1 MKADR
6 RIGGWAVSAAG
17 LAVVSLTACPPIRL
31 SAQSRFWRPEDRALI
46 SDFSYVTAV
55 AASPFTVFGATT
67 HGLVVYDRQART
79 WRLPVTTLDG
89 YPASRVRAALAD
101 ATGNAVWLGTTS
113 GWARYDADA
122 QRWDSGFVAGGVSN
136 LVLDARDAASG
147 VYVQGAFGW
156 SFLPRGAIVPVA
168 DRPLPPPGQ
177 RIQPLD
183 AGTALNL
190 APAAQ
195 ALRALILTD
204 PRLRAHR
211 FLSAARSP
219 DRSDLFFGTDGMG
232 LVRVDAAT
240 AEWENLSYG
249 LLSARAGAVALA
261 PGGVWVASAGRVAE
275 RHGLVWVAADLSAD
289 TTLAGSGDGPLGFG
303 CVAGRRLV
311 ATGRWLWLACE
322 RGVVRIATGSY
333 TSRRFDAA
341 QGLPADDALS
351 LAPAP
356 DGCWVGTMRGLA
368 VVTNG
373 DKVIPVGNVSQPVL
387 SLVAVRESLWVGTA
401 GGLRL
406 LAPGSSDVAVTPD
419 VAGQPA
425 LRAPILALT
434 LTGDTLVAV
443 TPDQFA
449 WRDPATRAW
458 TLVHARAELGQV
470 TALAPDEG
478 GVWVG
483 GANGLAFWDL
493 ARASFR
499 VLHVPDDLPAAVRD
513 VAVERRWLWVA
524 TDSGLVRFARAE
536 ARGQ

>member
-1 MKADR
+1 VRQSVR
-6 RIGGWAVSAAG
+6 RLVGWAVSGAG
-17 LAVVSLTACPPIRL
+17 LAGGLLTAYPPNRL
-31 SAQSRFWRPEDRALI
+31 TAQQFWRPEDRVLI

-55 AASPFTVFGATT
+55 AASPFMVFGATT

-79 WRLPVTTLDG
+79 WRLPVTALDG
-89 YPASRVRAALAD
+89 YPAARVRAALAD
-101 ATGNAVWLGTTS
+101 VTGNAVWLGTTS

-122 QRWDSGFVAGGVSN
+122 QRWDSGFVAGGVSG
-136 LVLDARDAASG
+136 LMLDARDVASG
-147 VYVQGAFGW
+147 VFVQGAFGW
-156 SFLPRGAIVPVA
+156 AFLPRGAILPVT

-177 RIQPLD
+177 RVQPLD
-183 AGTALNL
+183 AATALNL

-204 PRLRAHR
+204 PRLRPHR
-211 FLSAARSP
+211 FIAAARSP

-240 AEWENLSYG
+240 AEWENLPYG
-249 LLSARAGAVALA
+249 LLSARAGAVTLA
-261 PGGVWVASAGRVAE
+261 PGGVWVASAGRVGE
-275 RHGLVWVAADLSAD
+275 RHGLAWVAADLSAD
-289 TTLAGSGDGPLGFG
+289 TTIEGSDPLGFG
-303 CVAGRRLV
+303 CVAGRRLL
-311 ATGRWLWLACE
+311 AAGRWLWLACE
-322 RGVVRIATGSY
+322 RGVVRIAIGSY
-333 TSRRFDAA
+333 ASRRFDAA
-341 QGLPADDALS
+341 LGLPADDALS

-356 DGCWVGTMRGLA
+356 DGCWVGTTRGLA
-368 VVTNG
+368 VVTTG
-373 DKVIPVGNVSQPVL
+373 DKVVPLGTLGQPVL
-387 SLVAVRESLWVGTA
+387 SLAVVRESLWVGTA
-401 GGLRL
+401 GGLGL
-406 LAPGSSDVAVTPD
+406 LAPGSGDVAVTPD

-483 GANGLAFWDL
+483 GTNGLAFWDL
-493 ARASFR
+493 AHASFR
-499 VLHVPDDLPAAVRD
+499 ELLVPDDVPAAVRD

-524 TDSGLVRFARAE
+524 TDSGLVRLARDA
-536 ARGQ
+536 ARR

>member
-6 RIGGWAVSAAG
+6 RIAGWAVRTAALG
-17 LAVVSLTACPPIRL
+17 AMPRTACPPIRL

-289 TTLAGSGDGPLGFG
+289 TTLAGSGDGPPGFG
-303 CVAGRRLV
+303 CGAGRRLV
-311 ATGRWLWLACE
+311 AAGRLLWLPRGRGGGRIGTGRPPPPRLRPPE
-322 RGVVRIATGSY
+322 GP
-333 TSRRFDAA
+333 
-341 QGLPADDALS
+341 PADAGARR
-351 LAPAP
+351 APA
-356 DGCWVGTMRGLA
+356 A
-368 VVTNG
+368 
-373 DKVIPVGNVSQPVL
+373 
-387 SLVAVRESLWVGTA
+387 A
-401 GGLRL
+401 GWL
-406 LAPGSSDVAVTPD
+406 
-419 VAGQPA
+419 
-425 LRAPILALT
+425 
-434 LTGDTLVAV
+434 
-443 TPDQFA
+443 
-449 WRDPATRAW
+449 
-458 TLVHARAELGQV
+458 
-470 TALAPDEG
+470 
-478 GVWVG
+478 G
-483 GANGLAFWDL
+483 GAQ
-493 ARASFR
+493 
-499 VLHVPDDLPAAVRD
+499 P
-513 VAVERRWLWVA
+513 
-524 TDSGLVRFARAE
+524 
-536 ARGQ
+536 

>member
-6 RIGGWAVSAAG
+6 RIAGWAVRTAALG
-17 LAVVSLTACPPIRL
+17 AMPRTACPPIRL

-275 RHGLVWVAADLSAD
+275 RHGVGWVGAGLSGGTTPGGPGGGPPRLGGRAREPVGRNRGRAPAAGPRLERRRRDSRRGRSARAARPD
-289 TTLAGSGDGPLGFG
+289 SRPHPHGGHPGRRHAGPVRVARSRDARVDPGARARRAGSGDG
-303 CVAGRRLV
+303 AR
-311 ATGRWLWLACE
+311 TG
-322 RGVVRIATGSY
+322 
-333 TSRRFDAA
+333 
-341 QGLPADDALS
+341 
-351 LAPAP
+351 
-356 DGCWVGTMRGLA
+356 
-368 VVTNG
+368 
-373 DKVIPVGNVSQPVL
+373 
-387 SLVAVRESLWVGTA
+387 
-401 GGLRL
+401 
-406 LAPGSSDVAVTPD
+406 
-419 VAGQPA
+419 
-425 LRAPILALT
+425 
-434 LTGDTLVAV
+434 
-443 TPDQFA
+443 
-449 WRDPATRAW
+449 
-458 TLVHARAELGQV
+458 
-470 TALAPDEG
+470 
-478 GVWVG
+478 
-483 GANGLAFWDL
+483 
-493 ARASFR
+493 
-499 VLHVPDDLPAAVRD
+499 
-513 VAVERRWLWVA
+513 
-524 TDSGLVRFARAE
+524 
-536 ARGQ
+536 

>member
-17 LAVVSLTACPPIRL
+17 LAVVSLTAYRHLVL
-31 SAQSRFWRPEDRALI
+31 SAQPRYCRPEDRALI
-46 SDFSYVTAV
+46 SDFSIVTAV
-55 AASPFTVFGATT
+55 AASPSAVFGATT

-156 SFLPRGAIVPVA
+156 SFLPQGAIVPVA

-219 DRSDLFFGTDGMG
+219 RS
-232 LVRVDAAT
+232 
-240 AEWENLSYG
+240 E
-249 LLSARAGAVALA
+249 
-261 PGGVWVASAGRVAE
+261 E
-275 RHGLVWVAADLSAD
+275 R
-289 TTLAGSGDGPLGFG
+289 
-303 CVAGRRLV
+303 R
-311 ATGRWLWLACE
+311 
-322 RGVVRIATGSY
+322 
-333 TSRRFDAA
+333 
-341 QGLPADDALS
+341 
-351 LAPAP
+351 
-356 DGCWVGTMRGLA
+356 VGTECTLRGLA
-368 VVTNG
+368 
-373 DKVIPVGNVSQPVL
+373 S
-387 SLVAVRESLWVGTA
+387 R
-401 GGLRL
+401 
-406 LAPGSSDVAVTPD
+406 
-419 VAGQPA
+419 
-425 LRAPILALT
+425 
-434 LTGDTLVAV
+434 
-443 TPDQFA
+443 
-449 WRDPATRAW
+449 
-458 TLVHARAELGQV
+458 
-470 TALAPDEG
+470 
-478 GVWVG
+478 
-483 GANGLAFWDL
+483 
-493 ARASFR
+493 
-499 VLHVPDDLPAAVRD
+499 
-513 VAVERRWLWVA
+513 
-524 TDSGLVRFARAE
+524 
-536 ARGQ
+536 

>member
-6 RIGGWAVSAAG
+6 RIAGWAVRTAALG
-17 LAVVSLTACPPIRL
+17 AMPRTACPPIRL

-249 LLSARAGAVALA
+249 LLSARAGAVARA
-261 PGGVWVASAGRVAE
+261 PRGAE
-275 RHGLVWVAADLSAD
+275 
-289 TTLAGSGDGPLGFG
+289 
-303 CVAGRRLV
+303 
-311 ATGRWLWLACE
+311 
-322 RGVVRIATGSY
+322 
-333 TSRRFDAA
+333 
-341 QGLPADDALS
+341 
-351 LAPAP
+351 
-356 DGCWVGTMRGLA
+356 GCWVGTMRGLA

-387 SLVAVRESLWVGTA
+387 SLVTVRESLWVGTA

-434 LTGDTLVAV
+434 LTGDTLGAR
-443 TPDQFA
+443 PPAQFA
-449 WRDPATRAW
+449 GRDPATRAW